1 MTPRSHPDHLPTFSL
16 LHSTDLVIRVMQEV
30 KAREEEYD
38 YVKSL
43 AARIAGMPPGFK
55 LARRERRLIAQ
66 GLLRRILLNEKE
78 EATVDGL
85 IPASP
90 STLRTPSGTPTTQP
104 PTPQPSSPITPS
116 IHGIDLTKLGP
127 VTSPYFTNQSIQTL
141 PISPVYNH
149 RRSFMSMISRA
160 SGVSDS
166 SEWTASYSPHTSM
179 AGPLEPDMS
188 HRPDSTASSIAY
200 VASPFASQHDS
211 PTLRTAVSKDHQ
223 KSKPRDMP
231 IYAFVF
237 SDLIIL
243 TAPNPEKQSSLRT
256 NRTPGSKD
264 SMQLAEQVGV
274 SRVLGVVD
282 HSGKLGQGPS
292 V

>member
-43 AARIAGMPPGFK
+43 AARITGMPPGFK

-85 IPASP
+85 IPAPP
-90 STLRTPSGTPTTQP
+90 SSVLRTPSSAPTSQP

-127 VTSPYFTNQSIQTL
+127 VTSPYFTNQSIQPL
-141 PISPVYNH
+141 PTSPVYNH

-166 SEWTASYSPHTSM
+166 SEWTASYSSHSSM
-179 AGPLEPDMS
+179 AGPLGIDIS
-188 HRPDSTASSIAY
+188 QRPDSTASSIAY
-200 VASPFASQHDS
+200 VPSPLASHHGS
-211 PTLRTAVSKDHQ
+211 PTLRAEVSKDHQ

-237 SDLIIL
+237 SDLVIL

-256 NRTPGSKD
+256 KRTPGSKD

-282 HSGKLGQGPS
+282 HSGKLG
-292 V
+292 

>member
-43 AARIAGMPPGFK
+43 AVRIAGMPPGFK

-66 GLLRRILLNEKE
+66 GLLRRIFLNERE
-78 EATVDGL
+78 EATLDGL
-85 IPASP
+85 TPTALS
-90 STLRTPSGTPTTQP
+90 STSRTPSSASASQP
-104 PTPQPSSPITPS
+104 PTPQPSGPMTPS
-116 IHGIDLTKLGP
+116 MQGIDLTKLGP
-127 VTSPYFTNQSIQTL
+127 VTSPYFNNQSIQTL
-141 PISPVYNH
+141 PISPVYNY

-166 SEWTASYSPHTSM
+166 SEWTASYSSHSSM
-179 AGPLEPDMS
+179 AGPPDLDMLQ
-188 HRPDSTASSIAY
+188 RPDSTASSI
-200 VASPFASQHDS
+200 VDS
-211 PTLRTAVSKDHQ
+211 PTLRAPASKDHQ
-223 KSKPRDMP
+223 KPKLRDTP
-231 IYAFVF
+231 VYAFVF
-237 SDLIIL
+237 SDLVIL
-243 TAPNPEKQSSLRT
+243 TTPNPEKQSSLRA
-256 NRTPGSKD
+256 NRTTGAKD

-282 HSGKLGQGPS
+282 HSSKLG
-292 V
+292 

>member
-43 AARIAGMPPGFK
+43 AIRIAGMPPGFK

-66 GLLRRILLNEKE
+66 GLLRRIFLNERE
-78 EATVDGL
+78 EAALDGL
-85 IPASP
+85 TPTALS
-90 STLRTPSGTPTTQP
+90 STSRTPSSASASQP
-104 PTPQPSSPITPS
+104 STPQPSGPMTPS
-116 IHGIDLTKLGP
+116 MHGIDVTKLGP
-127 VTSPYFTNQSIQTL
+127 ITSPYFNSQSTQAL
-141 PISPVYNH
+141 PTSPIYNY

-166 SEWTASYSPHTSM
+166 SEWTASYSSHSSM
-179 AGPLEPDMS
+179 AGPPDLDIPQ
-188 HRPDSTASSIAY
+188 RPDSIASSVAHAPYPI
-200 VASPFASQHDS
+200 ASPVNS
-211 PTLRTAVSKDHQ
+211 PTLRAPASKDHQ
-223 KSKPRDMP
+223 KLKLRDMP
-231 IYAFVF
+231 VYAFVF
-237 SDLIIL
+237 SDLVIL
-243 TAPNPEKQSSLRT
+243 TVPNPEKQSSLRA
-256 NRTPGSKD
+256 NRTTGAKD

-282 HSGKLGQGPS
+282 HSSKSG
-292 V
+292 

>member
-30 KAREEEYD
+30 KAREEEHD

-66 GLLRRILLNEKE
+66 GLLRRIFLSEKE
-78 EATVDGL
+78 EATVEGL

-90 STLRTPSGTPTTQP
+90 SLTSRTPSSAPATQP

-127 VTSPYFTNQSIQTL
+127 VTSPYFTNQSMQTL
-141 PISPVYNH
+141 PTSPVYNH
-149 RRSFMSMISRA
+149 RRSFVSMISRA

-166 SEWTASYSPHTSM
+166 SEWTASYSSHSSM
-179 AGPLEPDMS
+179 AGPLEIDIS
-188 HRPDSTASSIAY
+188 QRPDSIASSVAY
-200 VASPFASQHDS
+200 VPSPFASHHVS
-211 PTLRTAVSKDHQ
+211 PTLRAAVSNDHQ

-231 IYAFVF
+231 
-237 SDLIIL
+237 
-243 TAPNPEKQSSLRT
+243 
-256 NRTPGSKD
+256 
-264 SMQLAEQVGV
+264 
-274 SRVLGVVD
+274 
-282 HSGKLGQGPS
+282 
-292 V
+292 

>member
-43 AARIAGMPPGFK
+43 AVRIAGMPPGFK

-66 GLLRRILLNEKE
+66 GLLRRIFLNERE
-78 EATVDGL
+78 EATLDGL
-85 IPASP
+85 TPTALS
-90 STLRTPSGTPTTQP
+90 STSRTPSSASASQP
-104 PTPQPSSPITPS
+104 PTPQLSGPVTPS
-116 IHGIDLTKLGP
+116 MHGIDLTKLGP
-127 VTSPYFTNQSIQTL
+127 VTSPYFNNQSIQTL
-141 PISPVYNH
+141 PISPIYNY

-166 SEWTASYSPHTSM
+166 SEWTASYSSHSSM
-179 AGPLEPDMS
+179 AGPPDLDIPQ
-188 HRPDSTASSIAY
+188 RPDSTASSIAH
-200 VASPFASQHDS
+200 VPCPIGSPVDS
-211 PTLRTAVSKDHQ
+211 PTLRAPASKDHQ
-223 KSKPRDMP
+223 KPKPRDTP
-231 IYAFVF
+231 VYAFVF
-237 SDLIIL
+237 SDLVIL
-243 TAPNPEKQSSLRT
+243 TTPNPEKQSSLRA
-256 NRTPGSKD
+256 NRTTGAKD

-282 HSGKLGQGPS
+282 HSSKLG
-292 V
+292 